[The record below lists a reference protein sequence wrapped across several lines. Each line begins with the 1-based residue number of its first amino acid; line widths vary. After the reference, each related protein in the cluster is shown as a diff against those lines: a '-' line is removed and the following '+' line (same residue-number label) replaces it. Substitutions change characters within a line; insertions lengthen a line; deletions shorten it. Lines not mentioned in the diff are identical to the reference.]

1 VIAFPFIFAME
12 LIRSSLSNLP
22 GINLVLYGLLLIL
35 VMIYYPGG
43 FAQFFD
49 TYVRKP
55 KNKALDYF
63 LNGASVGIK

>member
-1 VIAFPFIFAME
+1 
-12 LIRSSLSNLP
+12 
-22 GINLVLYGLLLIL
+22 VLYGLLLIL

-63 LNGASVGIK
+63 LNGTSAAVK